1 MKKIVKK
8 LQNKY
13 LSPYANRNFE
23 TLVEWQNLIDI
34 AEKYGDSGYAIQQ
47 AAIPSSFLAK
57 RLLQLGFYNGEL
69 ALDLGCG
76 YGQWT
81 IPLGILNEKA
91 IGVDLNTKRVEI
103 AKELAVQSL
112 KQPTVVEFMQ
122 GQAERLDEI
131 QDGSVDFVYCYGV
144 FMFLNQQNS
153 LAEISRVLKPGG
165 RLYICTNSYGWW
177 LYLAMRRGFTNRHI
191 MFSSL
196 KALILGSRGTPSSL
210 SRSGLS
216 KVLSNAGFEEIVVD
230 LEGRI
235 NSTENMNTY
244 KSRFLY
250 LPMCIESTAVKPKN
264 SNTLNVECEFTT
276 ALFKQIEECKP
287 LELGIRDLIFTE
299 SNLISPEV
307 ARKLTILN
315 TCRDPLQQISDAHR
329 FIAESIIHDLRSQ
342 PLTASQNIPQNLSIN
357 LGLKSGRCGSKA
369 RALADLLVLLG
380 WKSGIIVTGHHVN
393 TWVEHQGEYAVL
405 DCDIYSPGHIT
416 YPGSQRLI
424 PINSFL
430 HQDPRLNSITNSYHY
445 LLDTNRNSLDP
456 SKDTSDSLIALPST
470 LLNSQ
475 SGEVTI
481 YERAGSKDLFREVIK
496 TQKRSIV
503 FLDGLPSLQK
513 IGGEIHIQSSSEGK
527 IGLYGTISNLNVAQR
542 ISDLIYIGDF
552 QNRIMSREM
561 IPVKVTA
568 VTAVPNDY
576 LLLNP
581 GLLTNLVDVN

>member
-8 LQNKY
+8 FQNRF

-23 TLVEWQNLIDI
+23 TLVEWENLIDI
-34 AEKYGDSGYAIQQ
+34 AEKYDDSGYAIQQ
-47 AAIPSSFLAK
+47 AAIPSSFLTK

-103 AKELAVQSL
+103 AKELSVQSF
-112 KQPTVVEFMQ
+112 KHPTVVNFKQ
-122 GQAERLDEI
+122 GQAERLDDI

-144 FMFLNQQNS
+144 FMFLDQQKS
-153 LAEISRVLKPGG
+153 LAEIIRVLKPGG

-177 LYLAMRRGFTNRHI
+177 LYLAMRRGFNNRHI

-196 KALILGSRGTPSSL
+196 KALMLGSRGKPSSL
-210 SRSGLS
+210 SRSGLA
-216 KVLSNAGFEEIVVD
+216 KVLRTAGFQEIVVD

-244 KSRFLY
+244 KSRFLFF
-250 LPMCIESTAVKPKN
+250 PMCIESTAVKPTN
-264 SNTLNVECEFTT
+264 SKTLNLEYDFTEN
-276 ALFKQIEECKP
+276 LFNQIKECKP
-287 LELGIRDLIFTE
+287 LELGIRDLIATDC
-299 SNLISPEV
+299 NLISPEV
-307 ARKLTILN
+307 ARQLAILK
-315 TCRDPLQQISDAHR
+315 TCQDPLQQISDAHR
-329 FIAESIIHDLRSQ
+329 FIAENIIHDLRSQ

-357 LGLKSGRCGSKA
+357 FGLKSGRCGAKA

-393 TWVEHQGEYAVL
+393 TWVEHQGEYAIL
-405 DCDIYSPGHIT
+405 DCDIYSPGQIT
-416 YPGSQRLI
+416 YQGSQRLI
-424 PINSFL
+424 PIESFL
-430 HQDPRLNSITNSYHY
+430 RQDPRLNSITNSYHY
-445 LLDTNRNSLDP
+445 LIDTNRNSTNP
-456 SKDTSDSLIALPST
+456 SKDTSDNLIALPST
-470 LLNSQ
+470 LLNSL

-481 YERAGSKDLFREVIK
+481 YERVGSKDVFRKLIK
-496 TQKRSIV
+496 TQRRPIV

-513 IGGEIHIQSSSEGK
+513 IGGKIHILSSSKIK
-527 IGLYGTISNLNVAQR
+527 IGLYGTIRDPDLPQR
-542 ISDLIYIGDF
+542 ISDLIYISDF
-552 QNRIMSREM
+552 QNGIVSKEI
-561 IPVKVTA
+561 IPAKVTA

-581 GLLTNLVDVN
+581 GLLTNLV

>member
-1 MKKIVKK
+1 MKKTVKK
-8 LQNKY
+8 LRNRY

-23 TLVEWQNLIDI
+23 TLVEWQNLVDI

-91 IGVDLNTKRVEI
+91 IGVDLHTKRVEI
-103 AKELAVQSL
+103 AKELADRSL
-112 KQPTVVEFMQ
+112 KQPTIVEFIQ
-122 GQAERLDEI
+122 GQAEKLDDI
-131 QDGSVDFVYCYGV
+131 QDSSVDFVYCYGV
-144 FMFLNQQNS
+144 FMFLNKEKS

-177 LYLAMRRGFTNRHI
+177 MYLAFRRGFTNRHI

-196 KALILGSRGTPSSL
+196 KALALGSRGTPSSL
-210 SRSGLS
+210 SRSGLAR
-216 KVLSNAGFEEIVVD
+216 VLRTAGFEEIVVD

-235 NSTENMNTY
+235 NSTVNMNTY
-244 KSRFLY
+244 KSRFLF

-264 SNTLNVECEFTT
+264 SSILKVEYDFSKV
-276 ALFKQIEECKP
+276 LFRQIEECKP
-287 LELGIRDLIFTE
+287 LELGIRDLIVTE

-307 ARKLTILN
+307 AKKLTLLN
-315 TCRDPLQQISDAHR
+315 TCNDPLQQLSEAHR
-329 FIAESIIHDLRSQ
+329 FIAESIIHDLSSQ

-357 LGLKSGRCGSKA
+357 LALKSGRCGSKA

-380 WKSGIIVTGHHVN
+380 WKSGIIVTGHHVT
-393 TWVEHQGEYAVL
+393 TWVEHQGELAIL
-405 DCDIYSPGHIT
+405 DCDIYSPGQIT
-416 YPGSQRLI
+416 YPGSQKLV
-424 PINSFL
+424 PIKNFL
-430 HQDPRLNSITNSYHY
+430 HEDPRLNTITNSYHY
-445 LLDTNRNSLDP
+445 LLDINRDRTGQ
-456 SKDTSDSLIALPST
+456 SKGTPGSLIGLPST

-475 SGEVTI
+475 SGEIVV
-481 YERAGSKDLFREVIK
+481 YERLGSKDVFRELIR
-496 TQKRSIV
+496 TTKRSIS
-503 FLDGLPSLQK
+503 FLDALPDIQK
-513 IGGEIHIQSSSEGK
+513 IEDEVHISSNLLGG
-527 IGLYGTISNLNVAQR
+527 IGLYGTNTNSSAPQR

-552 QNRIMSREM
+552 ENKVVRTRV
-561 IPVKVTA
+561 IPEEITA
-568 VTAVPNDY
+568 IAALPKNY

-581 GLLTNLVDVN
+581 GMLTSLLDIN